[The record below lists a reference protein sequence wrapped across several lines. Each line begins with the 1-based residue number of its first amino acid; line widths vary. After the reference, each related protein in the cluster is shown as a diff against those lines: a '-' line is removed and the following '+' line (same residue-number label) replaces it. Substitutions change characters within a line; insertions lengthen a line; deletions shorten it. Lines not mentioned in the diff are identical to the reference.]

1 MKLAAATSFFGA
13 PALSAPPT
21 FFVFDFMK
29 RAACALSPPAASAR
43 DEIFFRIS
51 LCDSG
56 CGCATMLCN
65 DVGVWK
71 PWQADPQADEST
83 SKEGKKAR
91 YRGVDTSTTFL

>member
-1 MKLAAATSFFGA
+1 MKLAAATSFLGA

-51 LCDSG
+51 LCNSG
-56 CGCATMLCN
+56 CGC
-65 DVGVWK
+65 G
-71 PWQADPQADEST
+71 
-83 SKEGKKAR
+83 EGKDVAEDVQR
-91 YRGVDTSTTFL
+91 SEWVV